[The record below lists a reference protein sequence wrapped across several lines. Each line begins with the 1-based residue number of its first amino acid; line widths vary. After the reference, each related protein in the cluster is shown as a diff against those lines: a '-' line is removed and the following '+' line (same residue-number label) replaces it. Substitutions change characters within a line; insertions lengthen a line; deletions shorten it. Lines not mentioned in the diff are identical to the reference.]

1 MSENETRGAASGTIA
16 LLGGDPRAFELL
28 HERVQEKYG
37 AFGERATPGAA
48 RDTVGPA
55 GDETKRTLQLLAG
68 ISIASAFLAFV
79 SHPTY
84 DGPRGWQS
92 TFRLDVVFA
101 AIWAP
106 LLVWALAKQKL
117 AKSLH
122 VYLVLSLFI
131 EAFTESMFTTKGE
144 GGYWDS
150 FLWPASV
157 AWFGTLKELAGVP
170 GGSLSVFFFATI
182 GLLYRAVRARTVDPP
197 PAFARAALLAFLAMV
212 VALAVL
218 GLAQGGQV
226 EWTFRQTIHL
236 MQMPLVALLF
246 LYAVRVP
253 EDLPMIGRTFVLV
266 AVARSLIVAFVYFAI
281 CVPKGITELPGK
293 PEWCTTHSDTVLFVT
308 ALVIL
313 LAFAKRSPKTIG
325 AAAVILLAIVL
336 NNRRLAFVS
345 LGLAPLGLY
354 LALDPSKRK
363 RRVTFA
369 LALMVPLALGYVLVG
384 SEATSTSAIWKPAK
398 AIASVMDQKD
408 TSAQSRDIENENLIY
423 TLGQSPYLPSGF
435 GHEYKFSP
443 ANPPVD
449 LTEVFQNYRLIAHN
463 GVLWLWSL
471 AGVVGFA
478 CLWFIYPLAGTLA
491 VRGYRGARAPV
502 ERSAALAAFGAVAV
516 AVVQIWGDQGLSS
529 YLTILTFGIAFS
541 VATRL
546 ACAHSETL
554 SAA

>member
-1 MSENETRGAASGTIA
+1 MSEEDKRIGGTIA
-16 LLGGDPRAFELL
+16 LPLAEPGAFELL
-28 HERVQEKYG
+28 HQRVQRTYG
-37 AFGERATPGAA
+37 AFGERATPEATSDKA
-48 RDTVGPA
+48 RAPTS
-55 GDETKRTLQLLAG
+55 ETKRTVALLLG
-68 ISIASAFLAFV
+68 IAVASAFLAFV

-106 LLVWALAKQKL
+106 LLVWAFARQKL
-117 AKSLH
+117 SKSLH
-122 VYLVLSLFI
+122 LYVVLSLFI
-131 EAFTESMFTTKGE
+131 ESFSETMFTTKGE
-144 GGYWDS
+144 GGYWDT

-157 AWFGTLKELAGVP
+157 GWYGTLKELAAIP
-170 GGSLSVFFFATI
+170 GGSLSLFFFATV
-182 GLLYRAVRARTVDPP
+182 GLLYRSIREGVAPP
-197 PAFARAALLAFLAMV
+197 PPRFARLSLLAFLGTV
-212 VALAVL
+212 IALAAL

-226 EWTFRQTIHL
+226 DWTFRQTIHL
-236 MQMPLVALLF
+236 LQMPLVALLF

-253 EDLPMIGRTFVLV
+253 DDLRMLGTTYVIV
-266 AVARSLIVAFVYFAI
+266 AVARSLLVVFVYFAV
-281 CVPKGITELPGK
+281 CVRKGITDLPGK

-308 ALVIL
+308 ALMIL
-313 LAFAKRSPKTIG
+313 LAFGAQRRTVKTFG
-325 AAAVILLAIVL
+325 AAAIILVAIVL

-345 LGLAPLGLY
+345 LGIAPLAIY

-363 RRVTFA
+363 RRVTLA
-369 LALMVPLALGYVLVG
+369 LAVLVPLMVGYVLVG
-384 SEATSTSAIWKPAK
+384 AESHSASPLLRPAK

-423 TLGQSPYLPSGF
+423 TLEQSPYVPSGF

-443 ANPPVD
+443 AHPPVD

-478 CLWFIYPLAGTLA
+478 CLWFLYPLAGTLA
-491 VRGYRGARAPV
+491 VRGYRTALAPL
-502 ERSAALAAFGAVAV
+502 ERSAALAAFAAVVV
-516 AVVQIWGDQGLSS
+516 AVVQIWGDQGFSS
-529 YLTILTFGIAFS
+529 YLTMLTFGMAFA

-546 ACAHSETL
+546 